1 MKRNYT
7 KEQVEDMLRYYYG
20 SSRVIV
26 AGKVVMDKGEIYD
39 KEWWEKKVEKA
50 RKDLN
55 SGRFINISNAL
66 MISLTR

>member
-1 MKRNYT
+1 MKRHYT

-20 SSRVIV
+20 SSKVIV

-55 SGRFINISNAL
+55 SGRFINI
-66 MISLTR
+66 